1 MSRRSNTS
9 PDGKYNLAFRY
20 IGDIRFGPSFYRL
33 RVNGQLIKDQYFS
46 QCFLWSSDSR
56 YLAVQKWLEI
66 NPHHGPHT
74 AVMIIDLSRGVYAE
88 IAKTYRGIASPI
100 RFTKDGIVYSKEY
113 IAPGLPP
120 IFEER
125 KVFTDIKSWQKLEFF
140 TPSPGMS
147 ESYNERGEQD
157 LDERN

>member
-1 MSRRSNTS
+1 MSRRSTTS
-9 PDGKYNLAFRY
+9 PDGKTILSFRY

-46 QCFLWSSDSR
+46 QCFLWSPDSR
-56 YLAVQKWLEI
+56 CLAVQKWLEI

-74 AVMIIDLSRGVYAE
+74 AVMLIDLSRGVYAE
-88 IAKTYRGIASPI
+88 IAKTYRGIASPV

-125 KVFTDIKSWQKLEFF
+125 KAFADINSWQKLEFF
-140 TPSPGMS
+140 TPTPGMS
-147 ESYNERGEQD
+147 ENHKERDSQD
-157 LDERN
+157 FKEKE